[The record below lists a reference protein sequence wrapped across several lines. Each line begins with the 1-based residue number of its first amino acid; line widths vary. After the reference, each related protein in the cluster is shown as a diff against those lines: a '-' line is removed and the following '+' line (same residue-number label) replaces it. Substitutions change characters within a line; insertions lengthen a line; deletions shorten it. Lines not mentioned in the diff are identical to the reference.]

1 MKLASLKE
9 DGRDGRLIVVSRDL
23 ARGLRV
29 HDIAPTL
36 QHALDDWAFVEPK
49 LRAASGWLNRGPVAG
64 AFEFDPSHCAAPLP
78 RGPPRCSGCMSGSPP
93 GMETTG
99 APHSSTARKHSSGVS
114 WRLSTCA
121 GY

>member
-36 QHALDDWAFVEPK
+36 QHALDDWVSVEPK

-64 AFEFDPSHCAAPLP
+64 AFEFDPSHCARSEEHTSELQSHLNIVC
-78 RGPPRCSGCMSGSPP
+78 RLLL
-93 GMETTG
+93 EKKN
-99 APHSSTARKHSSGVS
+99 ARKNTIH
-114 WRLSTCA
+114 
-121 GY
+121 